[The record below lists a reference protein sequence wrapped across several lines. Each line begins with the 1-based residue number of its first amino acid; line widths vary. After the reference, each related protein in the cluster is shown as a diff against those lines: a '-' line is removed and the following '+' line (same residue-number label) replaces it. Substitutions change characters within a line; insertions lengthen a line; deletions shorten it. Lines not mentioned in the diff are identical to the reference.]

1 MQGGCNDIAK
11 DVKIGSYVDD
21 DFSGNYDTNTFIGG
35 LETYIYTVKKQWP
48 NAKIGYIIN
57 YRTPADSSVDPIS
70 NEYYTI
76 IKKVCNKWGIKYIDL
91 YSGKASNGT
100 SYSDILKVTT
110 NTYISDG
117 IHLNRQGYNVISPYI
132 YQWMKTL

>member
-1 MQGGCNDIAK
+1 MLYIFL
-11 DVKIGSYVDD
+11 
-21 DFSGNYDTNTFIGG
+21 FSKLLF
-35 LETYIYTVKKQWP
+35 TYFLKF
-48 NAKIGYIIN
+48 
-57 YRTPADSSVDPIS
+57 SIS
-70 NEYYTI
+70 
-76 IKKVCNKWGIKYIDL
+76 GQYIDL